1 MLTRRKRGYSVVVA
15 SVDEP
20 NDDDGAVIDE
30 ELAQDVPTVVDST
43 SPDESATAAVIDNG
57 DEDVIDDISFLQVA
71 AKKVLLVCLLP
82 FPSPTYR
89 SLMMQ
94 RIDNA
99 VHDVRENGYSTHR
112 SSRKHNVTRR
122 RLTL

>member
-1 MLTRRKRGYSVVVA
+1 MLTRRKRRYSVVVA
-15 SVDEP
+15 SVDEL
-20 NDDDGAVIDE
+20 NDDGAVIDE

-57 DEDVIDDISFLQVA
+57 DEDVIDDISFLQLA
-71 AKKVLLVCLLP
+71 ANKALLVCLLP

-122 RLTL
+122 SLTL